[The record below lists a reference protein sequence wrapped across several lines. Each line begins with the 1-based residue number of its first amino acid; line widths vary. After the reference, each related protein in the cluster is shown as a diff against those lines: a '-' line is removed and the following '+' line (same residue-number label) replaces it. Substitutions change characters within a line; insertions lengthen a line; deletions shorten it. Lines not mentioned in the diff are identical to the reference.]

1 MFGFHKPRP
10 KDIVNWSQLLPLLED
25 DDQRAA
31 VERFYPQQGRES
43 FLAALRRVD
52 PQAAN
57 AVLTAGRQLE
67 RALPLSENPTVAI
80 AGMLN
85 SGKTSLVS
93 SFLSKPGR
101 LRSLRGPNTREG
113 THRFVLWLPEAWRSD
128 PDLWSLLISRI
139 GEALGNPPEMLSDDP
154 QVAHAQYSNAA
165 GDANLLAVPLVAT
178 DRQLDET
185 GVGLLDCPD
194 IVSDAA
200 FGLGDPAARRQLL
213 GAASTLCSAF
223 LVVTTPE
230 AFRDADLADILRIA
244 SDLMPGVPRML
255 AVNKI
260 RPRQSPEQIWETFR
274 PLAERYRVETIYA
287 AYDYDI
293 QQSQPFIPR
302 PSDERLS
309 LATAQDEEPLPV
321 FFALTE
327 NPDDNPPAAIAD
339 ERFLFALPA
348 QLDRG
353 KLFERFQL
361 ALQTGLRK
369 AIWEDGYE
377 RLQSAAQQCA
387 EEADAVRSRL
397 LAAALEFFAHREPG
411 GRIIELRLHQSERI
425 IRQLSDAFC
434 KAAPWYARWGVRM
447 NATVRRFIGG
457 AGDLV
462 RRFTPSEVARKTAD
476 EIKDVFS
483 KGEQGGLLTPER
495 LVAALHE
502 HQADRYLPGQ
512 PDPPQIEA
520 LASSAV
526 LRFEREDFTSL
537 DPRRLDEAVAEM
549 WHEVPVTTKVKAGL
563 TPLTAAL
570 AAFGAVLMLP
580 LDFGGTVLVAYASI
594 PELLAAAG
602 LSTFAAYWSGKSS
615 ANSVGQQAARQQ
627 LSDFLAIL
635 CDTMGVPRASEPVPV
650 QVAKQRVVLPSPNV
664 QTLPPPG
671 DAMVYWRVR
680 QTFAK
685 ELSSQLPRGE

>member
-1 MFGFHKPRP
+1 MFGFRKSRP
-10 KDIVNWSQLLPLLED
+10 TDIVNWSQLQPLLED

-43 FLAALRRVD
+43 FLAALRRIE
-52 PQAAN
+52 PQAAD

-85 SGKTSLVS
+85 SGKTSLVA
-93 SFLSKPGR
+93 SFLSQAGR
-101 LRSLRGPNTREG
+101 IRSLRGPNTREG

-154 QVAHAQYSNAA
+154 EVAHAQYNNAA
-165 GDANLLAVPLVAT
+165 GDAGLLAVPLVAT
-178 DRQLDET
+178 DPQLDDT

-200 FGLGDPAARRQLL
+200 FGLGDPEARRHLL
-213 GAASTLCSAF
+213 GLAATLCSAF

-287 AYDYDI
+287 AYDFDI
-293 QQSQPFIPR
+293 AQSQPFIPR
-302 PSDERLS
+302 PSGDRRP
-309 LATAQDEEPLPV
+309 AFVAHGEEALPV
-321 FFALTE
+321 FFSLSE

-339 ERFLFALPA
+339 DRFLFAMPA
-348 QLDRG
+348 QLDRAQ
-353 KLFERFQL
+353 LFERFQL
-361 ALQTGLRK
+361 ALQAGLRK
-369 AIWEDGYE
+369 AIWEDGYD
-377 RLQSAAQQCA
+377 RLQLAAQECA
-387 EEADAVRSRL
+387 AEANTARSRL

-411 GRIIELRLHQSERI
+411 GRIAELRLHQSERI
-425 IRQLSDAFC
+425 IRQLSEAFC

-457 AGDLV
+457 ASDLV
-462 RRFTPSEVARKTAD
+462 RRFTPTEVARKTAD
-476 EIKDVFS
+476 EVKDVFS

-502 HQADRYLPGQ
+502 HQADDHLPGH
-512 PDPPQIEA
+512 PEPAAIEG
-520 LASSAV
+520 LASSVV

-537 DPRRLDEAVAEM
+537 DPRRLDQAVAEM
-549 WHEVPVTTKVKAGL
+549 WHEVPVTTKLKAGL

-580 LDFGGTVLVAYASI
+580 LDFGGTVLIAYASI

-635 CDTMGVPRASEPVPV
+635 CDTVGVPRATDPIHV
-650 QVAKQRVVLPSPNV
+650 QVAKQSVALPSPNV
-664 QTLPPPG
+664 QTLPPQG

-680 QTFAK
+680 ETFAK
-685 ELSSQLPRGE
+685 ELNSQLPRGE